1 MSLDAAVVRGWLLQQ
16 PRPAFVRLTADDSQ
30 VHELDCTA
38 TRSWA
43 ALAQSCVAVE
53 PSLLECFDG
62 ARKLLRAV
70 RAAELEQST
79 GSSSSQGMAASSS
92 RLDDP
97 ETARFKLFAQLL
109 AEAYRHSNEVAFAK
123 LVELYEAQVK
133 SAQQTNK
140 EVENLLKLLRREWEE
155 KLAAAE
161 EQQEDPLTAAASAF
175 LAGAQQGA
183 SAPNGANGKG

>member
-1 MSLDAAVVRGWLLQQ
+1 MIDAAVLRGWLLQQ
-16 PRPAFVRLTADDSQ
+16 PRPAIVRLTAADGAQ
-30 VHELDCTA
+30 MQEIDCTA

-43 ALAQSCVAVE
+43 ALAQSCVAVD
-53 PSLLECFDG
+53 PTLLECLDAG
-62 ARKLLRAV
+62 RKLLRAV
-70 RAAELEQST
+70 RPDELEQST

-92 RLDDP
+92 RSDDP

-123 LVELYEAQVK
+123 LVELYEAQVN
-133 SAQQTNK
+133 SARQTNK

-183 SAPNGANGKG
+183 VAPNSNGKG